1 MSRIPQV
8 HIRDSIRVQSRKQF
22 IRICIAVI
30 ELINNIKVSV
40 FADFKG
46 CLNKQNFP
54 PVFLDIVIEQTEGI
68 DIFVDIVVSAQ
79 CGSQIAIGKGHNFPC
94 RIDDMPSNEIL
105 ITASLFRKKNI
116 ANQMVSRPF
125 FDMILFC
132 LDAPLYSCRNAKYP
146 SDFVPHSKFLCL
158 SERILLLP
166 VNRYAA

>member
-1 MSRIPQV
+1 M
-8 HIRDSIRVQSRKQF
+8 
-22 IRICIAVI
+22 
-30 ELINNIKVSV
+30 
-40 FADFKG
+40 
-46 CLNKQNFP
+46 
-54 PVFLDIVIEQTEGI
+54 FLDIVIEQTEGI

-79 CGSQIAIGKGHNFPC
+79 CGSQIAIGKGRNFPC

-116 ANQMVSRPF
+116 SNQMVSRPF

-146 SDFVPHSKFLCL
+146 SDFDARIRFLCL
-158 SERILLLP
+158 SEWILLLP